1 MIGSIKNCMV
11 WLSMQPDGMYEVK
24 PYHEKRSLNA
34 NSYFYVLQNKL
45 AQVLKTSN
53 DELHEQ
59 LIKRYSDVTIVTL
72 PVNMK
77 IKGFIKYFD
86 IYNEGEIKGNPV
98 IQYKVYKPSH
108 EMNIKEFSRLLDGLI
123 SECKEVGIETKTPN
137 ELLQLEGYEVQTNN
151 NK

>member
-11 WLSMQPDGMYEVK
+11 WLSMQSDGMYEVK

-53 DELHEQ
+53 DELHER
-59 LIKRYSDVTIVTL
+59 LIKSYSAVTIITVPDTYD
-72 PVNMK
+72 
-77 IKGFIKYFD
+77 IKGFIKYYD
-86 IYNEGEIKGNPV
+86 VYKEGEIKGNKV

-108 EMNIKEFSRLLDGLI
+108 EMNTKEFSRLLDGLI
-123 SECKEVGIETKTPN
+123 SECKEIDIETKTPN
-137 ELLQLEGYEVQTNN
+137 QLLELEGYEI
-151 NK
+151 

>member
-1 MIGSIKNCMV
+1 MIGTIKNCMV

-45 AQVLKTSN
+45 AQAVGTSN
-53 DELHEQ
+53 DELHEG
-59 LIKRYSDVTIVTL
+59 LIKRYSNATLVTI
-72 PVNMK
+72 PANYN

-86 IYNEGEIKGNPV
+86 IYKEGEIKGTPA
-98 IQYKVYKPSH
+98 IIYKVYKPSH
-108 EMNIKEFSRLLDGLI
+108 EMDTKEFSRLLDGII
-123 SECKEVGIETKTPN
+123 SECKEVGIQTKTPD
-137 ELLQLEGYEVQTNN
+137 ELLQLEGYEIQTNN

>member
-53 DELHEQ
+53 DELHER
-59 LIKRYSDVTIVTL
+59 LIKNYSTVTIITVPDTYD
-72 PVNMK
+72 
-77 IKGFIKYFD
+77 IKGFIKYYD
-86 IYNEGEIKGNPV
+86 IYNKGEIKGNSV

-123 SECKEVGIETKTPN
+123 SECKEMEIETKTPDQ
-137 ELLQLEGYEVQTNN
+137 LLELEGYEVQTNN

>member
-1 MIGSIKNCMV
+1 MV

-53 DELHEQ
+53 DELHER
-59 LIKRYSDVTIVTL
+59 LIKSYSPVTIITVPDTYDI
-72 PVNMK
+72 N
-77 IKGFIKYFD
+77 GFIKYYD
-86 IYNEGEIKGNPV
+86 VYKEGEIKGNKV

-108 EMNIKEFSRLLDGLI
+108 EMNTKEFSRLLDGLI
-123 SECKEVGIETKTPN
+123 SECKELDIETKTPN
-137 ELLQLEGYEVQTNN
+137 QLLELEGYEI
-151 NK
+151 

>member
-53 DELHEQ
+53 DELHER
-59 LIKRYSDVTIVTL
+59 LIKSYSTVTIITVPDTYD
-72 PVNMK
+72 
-77 IKGFIKYFD
+77 IKGFIKYYD
-86 IYNEGEIKGNPV
+86 IYNKGEIKGNSV

-108 EMNIKEFSRLLDGLI
+108 EMNTKEFSRLLDGLI
-123 SECKEVGIETKTPN
+123 SECKEMEIETKTKE
-137 ELLQLEGYEVQTNN
+137 ELLLLEGYDG
-151 NK
+151 